1 MHGDDEALYPNNTSE
16 RGKEQFKNNAAADN
30 EIDNLATYLL
40 VEGVMNDG
48 RNVGK
53 VTWKIYLG
61 ENNIDNF
68 NIKRNTHY
76 TVTVKIDGAG
86 IVTSDIRVDKEN
98 LHVREL
104 RYLNGRYA
112 SNRSPETSYLDPND
126 TNWGNQVR
134 PVPVANTNSYLY
146 MDAGEDTW
154 GFELVDIYGNA
165 ITNWQGLSLSY
176 LPLKDGASNPGTNAN
191 MGIGEI
197 RSKWV
202 EDDEANWI
210 NVGMKKNGLPSGA
223 RIRINVGVNV
233 MPVPRTVE
241 LRYFMNNEPEM
252 SRAWR
257 VIPVCYR

>member
-1 MHGDDEALYPNNTSE
+1 
-16 RGKEQFKNNAAADN
+16 
-30 EIDNLATYLL
+30 
-40 VEGVMNDG
+40 MNDG

-165 ITNWQGLSLSY
+165 ITNWQGL
-176 LPLKDGASNPGTNAN
+176 
-191 MGIGEI
+191 
-197 RSKWV
+197 
-202 EDDEANWI
+202 
-210 NVGMKKNGLPSGA
+210 
-223 RIRINVGVNV
+223 
-233 MPVPRTVE
+233 
-241 LRYFMNNEPEM
+241 
-252 SRAWR
+252 
-257 VIPVCYR
+257 